1 MPPVPPPKEASPIQ
15 LSRKFT
21 PPGILKKPA
30 YGPPPSPSSS
40 TSFEPPRLSQTM
52 PRNLPPPSPDLK
64 MSQSVDSR
72 QHQFRPMP
80 SSQSN
85 SGSFV
90 SLNEAAVIY
99 LNFSTNNLLDCDFR
113 FYTTTANELSW
124 LGRGKDEFASPIQ
137 QHYWCLW
144 LGSSSWLSS
153 TIRTSSAT
161 STSTPWLSSVF
172 SEDCRTL
179 RYE

>member
-1 MPPVPPPKEASPIQ
+1 MTHVNITGCPLEKSIQFKFFCNAFIVPPVPPPKEASPIQ

-90 SLNEAAVIY
+90 SLNEAAVI
-99 LNFSTNNLLDCDFR
+99 
-113 FYTTTANELSW
+113 
-124 LGRGKDEFASPIQ
+124 
-137 QHYWCLW
+137 
-144 LGSSSWLSS
+144 
-153 TIRTSSAT
+153 
-161 STSTPWLSSVF
+161 
-172 SEDCRTL
+172 
-179 RYE
+179 